1 MERRTS
7 VIEAIP
13 GLRPEPY
20 HKEGNMI
27 QGILIIAVFLV
38 FAFLIFKNKVPTF
51 LALMIMAILIAVIGG
66 VPLNGKEGILSD
78 ILEKGSTGMAS
89 SIMALIFGAWLGE
102 IMTETGVTKDIIRRA
117 TEMGGNRPILL
128 ALVLNAAVI
137 LLFTAVTGLG
147 ATIMV
152 GTLVLP
158 ILLAVGIRPVVA
170 GAMFIFARAVGLI
183 LNVAQWQLY
192 MSAADIS
199 IETIKP
205 FALIVMG
212 IGLAGLLIYTVVEVK
227 LCKPAS
233 NWAVTISQSDEPD
246 TRKVSPWAVLM
257 PFIPFP
263 LILGLNWP
271 IVPALMAA
279 CTYGTLVTSGR
290 KALKVLAKT
299 GPAAVKTAAPSIIIM
314 VAIGMVIASVGNPLV
329 SDSMAGLMSR
339 IMPQGRISY
348 ILFFS
353 LLAPLCLYRGPF
365 NMWGLGSGVLGLMV
379 ASGILPVPAI
389 VAAFLACHLFLLACD
404 PTNSHHVWA
413 ADYLK
418 IEVFDLTKKSFLYLW
433 AVSIICIIVF
443 GFMAI

>member
-1 MERRTS
+1 
-7 VIEAIP
+7 
-13 GLRPEPY
+13 
-20 HKEGNMI
+20 MI
-27 QGILIIAVFLV
+27 QGILIIVVFLV

-51 LALMIMAILIAVIGG
+51 LALMMMAVLIAIIGG
-66 VPLNGKEGILSD
+66 VPLNGKEGILSN

-102 IMTETGVTKDIIRRA
+102 IMMETGVTKDIIRRA
-117 TEMGGNRPILL
+117 TAMGGNRPILL
-128 ALVLNAAVI
+128 AVILNAAVI

-158 ILLAVGIRPVVA
+158 ILLAVGIHPVMA

-212 IGLAGLLIYTVVEVK
+212 VGLSGLMVYTFVEMK
-227 LCKPAS
+227 LSKSAD
-233 NWAVTISQSDEPD
+233 NKGAVISQPKEIDAI
-246 TRKVSPWAVLM
+246 KVNSWAILM

-271 IVPALMAA
+271 IVPALLAA

-290 KALKVLAKT
+290 NALKVLAKT
-299 GPAAVKTAAPSIIIM
+299 GPTAVRTAAPSVMIM
-314 VAIGMVIASVGNPLV
+314 IAIGMVIASVGNPLV
-329 SDSMAGLMSR
+329 SESMTGLMSR
-339 IMPQGRISY
+339 IMPHGKISY

-379 ASGILPVPAI
+379 ASKILPVPAI

-418 IEVFDLTKKSFLYLW
+418 VEVFDLTKKSFLYLW
-433 AVSIICIIVF
+433 AVTIICIIIF

>member
-1 MERRTS
+1 
-7 VIEAIP
+7 
-13 GLRPEPY
+13 
-20 HKEGNMI
+20 MI
-27 QGILIIAVFLV
+27 QGILIIVVFLV

-51 LALMIMAILIAVIGG
+51 LALMMMAILIAVIGG
-66 VPLNGKEGILSD
+66 VPLNGKEGILSS

-117 TEMGGNRPILL
+117 TQIGGNRPVLL
-128 ALVLNAAVI
+128 ALILNAAVI

-158 ILLAVGIRPVVA
+158 ILLAVGIHPVVA

-192 MSAADIS
+192 MSAADIT
-199 IETIKP
+199 IDTIKP

-212 IGLAGLLIYTVVEVK
+212 VGVFGLLLYTFIEMK
-227 LCKPAS
+227 LGKPAGKS
-233 NWAVTISQSDEPD
+233 GESIARPDEFGD
-246 TRKVSPWAVLM
+246 GKVSAWAILM

-263 LILGLNWP
+263 LILGLSWP

-290 KALKVLAKT
+290 KALKILAKT
-299 GPAAVKTAAPSIIIM
+299 GPAAVKTAAPSVMIM
-314 VAIGMVIASVGNPLV
+314 IAIGMVIASVGNPIV
-329 SDSMAGLMSR
+329 SESMTGLMSR
-339 IMPQGRISY
+339 IMPHGRITY

-379 ASGILPVPAI
+379 ASKILPVPAI

-418 IEVFDLTKKSFLYLW
+418 LEVFDLTKKSFLYLW
-433 AVSIICIIVF
+433 TVSIICIVIF